1 MSMRM
6 NDYAG
11 KEFLATVRAEDFAHA
26 GEEEAID
33 LVFKDVSTKSDRKIL
48 DAGCGRGGT
57 ADYVR
62 RHGWGEVVGIDIEAQ
77 SIERAKEKYP
87 ACQFHVCDM
96 CVVGDHFGGKFELIY
111 MLNAFYAVPDKQK
124 AIQSLRASAKA
135 DALLCLFDYVT
146 YDASAPPL
154 EGILAEKPS
163 TPGEFDILLRA
174 AKWQV
179 ESNTNLD
186 QKYVQWYRNFLD
198 RFDGV
203 AVKSTYPKDV
213 IELVREKYKTLLTA
227 LEDGTLGGLLIF
239 ARAL

>member
-1 MSMRM
+1 
-6 NDYAG
+6 
-11 KEFLATVRAEDFAHA
+11 
-26 GEEEAID
+26 
-33 LVFKDVSTKSDRKIL
+33 
-48 DAGCGRGGT
+48 
-57 ADYVR
+57 
-62 RHGWGEVVGIDIEAQ
+62 
-77 SIERAKEKYP
+77 
-87 ACQFHVCDM
+87 
-96 CVVGDHFGGKFELIY
+96 
-111 MLNAFYAVPDKQK
+111 
-124 AIQSLRASAKA
+124 
-135 DALLCLFDYVT
+135 VT

-154 EGILAEKPS
+154 EGILVEKPS
-163 TPGEFDILLRA
+163 TPGEFDTLLRS

-213 IELVREKYKTLLTA
+213 IELVREKYKTLLNA